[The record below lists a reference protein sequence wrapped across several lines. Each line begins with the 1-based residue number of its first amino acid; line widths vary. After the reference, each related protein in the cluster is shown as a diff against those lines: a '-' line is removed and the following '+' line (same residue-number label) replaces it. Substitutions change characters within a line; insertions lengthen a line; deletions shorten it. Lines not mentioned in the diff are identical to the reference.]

1 MFNFHSIRWLSF
13 VLLLLSMAACTP
25 RTPIVAPQIDLSEV
39 SADLYSPDYRPS
51 FQMSAPRQEIAATK
65 FKRNTPRPI
74 VIMIDPGHGGEDLG
88 TTSTIA
94 TSYHEKAANLAT
106 AQVLQTYLQQL
117 GFHTMMTRHR
127 DVFVSLQQRSQFA
140 NEQNVDLFVSVHYNS
155 APAPQAHGIEVFYY
169 NSSENK
175 ERAKA
180 SKALA
185 ENVLENVI
193 ALTGARSRGVK
204 HGNLAVIR
212 ETKMPA
218 ILIEGGFFTNADE
231 FAKIKDQAYIKKIAR
246 GIAQGVIEYT
256 NRDKLVLGAN

>member
-1 MFNFHSIRWLSF
+1 MFNYRIVAF
-13 VLLLLSMAACTP
+13 VLLLLALTACTP
-25 RTPIVAPQIDLSEV
+25 RTPIIAPQIDLNEV
-39 SADLYSPDYRPS
+39 SADSYSPDYRPS
-51 FQMSAPRQEIAATK
+51 FRMSSPRQEIAAAK
-65 FKRNTPRPI
+65 FRKSSPRPI

-94 TSYHEKAANLAT
+94 TSYHEKAANLVT
-106 AQVLQTYLQQL
+106 AQVLQSYLQQL

-127 DVFVSLQQRSQFA
+127 DVFVSLPQRSQFA

-185 ENVLENVI
+185 QSVLENVI
-193 ALTGARSRGVK
+193 AMTGAKSRGVK

-246 GIAQGVIEYT
+246 GIAQGVMEYT
-256 NRDKLVLGAN
+256 NQNKLVLGAN